1 MNNKKKNKIYNIS
14 LGTFVMVLI
23 LIACV
28 VFIAYIQKW
37 DILGKLTSPQAFLG
51 YMLIFIIGLLVITE
65 TWKAKVMGE
74 DEDED

>member
-1 MNNKKKNKIYNIS
+1 MNKKKKLFEFS
-14 LGTFVMVLI
+14 LGTFVFVLI